1 MMMKTQQIKISK
13 NGRKRIKN
21 IENIILKNKK
31 MNVFYFYIGIGKYV
45 FLKLYIVHLKS
56 TGVFVTRVAKNLA
69 GINISV
75 CSNWFFDSIFK

>member
-31 MNVFYFYIGIGKYV
+31 IHVFYFYIGMV
-45 FLKLYIVHLKS
+45 
-56 TGVFVTRVAKNLA
+56 NM
-69 GINISV
+69 
-75 CSNWFFDSIFK
+75 DS

>member
-31 MNVFYFYIGIGKYV
+31 RCVLFLYRHGKYG
-45 FLKLYIVHLKS
+45 FLKLYIIHLKS
-56 TGVFVTRVAKNLA
+56 TGVFVTRVVKNVTVCESTLVPPSKI
-69 GINISV
+69 GILN
-75 CSNWFFDSIFK
+75 